1 MTLNRRFRSFLAV
14 PAAVMITQAA
24 VAFDV
29 DVPSGSYVNDPNHT
43 RLLWKINHLGLSDY
57 TARFNGVKIALELN
71 AEDIDKSRVTAT
83 IDPRS
88 VDTGYVGDTDFN
100 GEIADDAKI
109 LNASKFPEIR
119 FVSRSVEAKSD
130 DRLLVSGE
138 LTLLGV
144 TRPITLEAKFM
155 GSTREHPF
163 VKVPALGFSATAS
176 LDRTEF
182 GQTFLSGVALGDD
195 VTIEIQTEFIQ
206 Q

>member
-1 MTLNRRFRSFLAV
+1 MTLKRPFRSFLAD

-24 VAFDV
+24 AAFDV
-29 DVPSGSYVNDPNHT
+29 EVPSGSYVNDPNHT
-43 RLLWKINHLGLSDY
+43 RLLMRINHLGLSDY

-71 AEDIDKSRVTAT
+71 AEDINKSRVTAT

-100 GEIADDAKI
+100 GEISDDAKI

-119 FVSRSVEAKSD
+119 FVSSSVEAKSD
-130 DRLLVSGE
+130 SRLLVSGE

-144 TRPITLEAKFM
+144 TRPVTLDAKFM

-176 LDRTEF
+176 LDRTDF
-182 GQTFLSGVALGDD
+182 GQTFLSGVALGDE
-195 VTIEIQTEFIQ
+195 VTIEIQTEFIKQ
-206 Q
+206 